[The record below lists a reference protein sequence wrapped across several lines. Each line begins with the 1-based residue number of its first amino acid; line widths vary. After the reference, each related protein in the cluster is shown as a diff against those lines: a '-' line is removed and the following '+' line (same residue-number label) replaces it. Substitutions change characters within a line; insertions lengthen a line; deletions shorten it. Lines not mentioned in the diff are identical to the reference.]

1 MANGFKGLTQKEVRE
16 KLIRDRAAR
25 KKQKEKLAKRKAE
38 ASEFTDY
45 MSRSNSPLVKLAK
58 ERLDGRAGAK
68 VTKGRLNLLTP
79 KAAKADTKTTASQ
92 KKKTDDKRAAAT
104 RAAVKA
110 MPKSD
115 PRGNQIKPTPGTAT
129 KNGIKEP
136 TKKFNV
142 GVSKGGVSFKEA
154 FKHFRKKGQS
164 TFTWNGKKYTTN
176 LKKAKPKASIK
187 TPLPADFTAVGPKKP
202 APKKKTT
209 TKSKDPRKDFS
220 SKATPGKKS
229 KIPAG
234 AKKFTG
240 TYDSKT
246 HKLQNIGGKT
256 YVVPRGK

>member
-25 KKQKEKLAKRKAE
+25 KKQKATLAKQKAE

-104 RAAVKA
+104 RTAVKS

-115 PRGNQIKPTPGTAT
+115 PRGNQIKPTPGAA
-129 KNGIKEP
+129 KKKE

-154 FKHFRKKGQS
+154 FKHFRGLGQS
-164 TFTWNGKKYTTN
+164 TFTWNGKKYTTDV
-176 LKKAKPKASIK
+176 KKAKPKASIK
-187 TPLPADFTAVGPKKP
+187 TPLPADFTATGPKKP
-202 APKKKTT
+202 APKTKTT
-209 TKSKDPRKDFS
+209 TKKKPSNAPNVGLGKMKTFGGLPVGALRKLGSK
-220 SKATPGKKS
+220 GYNKK
-229 KIPAG
+229 KERL
-234 AKKFTG
+234 KKVGDT
-240 TYDSKT
+240 
-246 HKLQNIGGKT
+246 T
-256 YVVPRGK
+256 YVFKKGK

>member
-25 KKQKEKLAKRKAE
+25 KKQKEKLAKQKAE

-79 KAAKADTKTTASQ
+79 KAAKADTKTTKQVDTKAAQAKRKASDAMSS
-92 KKKTDDKRAAAT
+92 KKKTPSAPTSRS
-104 RAAVKA
+104 KA
-110 MPKSD
+110 P
-115 PRGNQIKPTPGTAT
+115 A
-129 KNGIKEP
+129 
-136 TKKFNV
+136 KKYNV

-154 FKHFRKKGQS
+154 FKHFRKGQS
-164 TFTWNGKKYTTN
+164 TFTWNGTKYTTE
-176 LKKAKPKASIK
+176 LEKAKPKAKIS
-187 TPLPADFTAVGPKKP
+187 TPLPADFTAAGPKKP

-209 TKSKDPRKDFS
+209 TKSKDPRKNFL

-240 TYDSKT
+240 KYDSKKE
-246 HKLQNIGGKT
+246 KLKNINGET